1 MRQGKEV
8 GGACR
13 LGIARLEALVYRP
26 SSSSSSSLPS
36 SSPPS
41 SLQSSSKSSA
51 DKMHDRLTVGVV
63 AMDIH
68 GNVGAASTIDANNLH
83 RGKPYFPVACWRS
96 KRTER
101 GVGGGEGGGSDDEG
115 VTDSGDTRSSSN
127 KDSGDSDSDDIV
139 VSTVIHMIEASRDG
153 ARY

>member
-8 GGACR
+8 DEACR
-13 LGIARLEALVYRP
+13 LGISRLEALVYKPSSSSP
-26 SSSSSSSLPS
+26 SSSSSS
-36 SSPPS
+36 
-41 SLQSSSKSSA
+41 KVSA
-51 DKMHDRLTVGVV
+51 EKMHDRLTVGVV

-68 GNVGAASTIDANNLH
+68 GNVGAASTIDENNLH

-101 GVGGGEGGGSDDEG
+101 GGRGEGEGGGGSDDEG
-115 VTDSGDTRSSSN
+115 VKDSGDARSSSN
-127 KDSGDSDSDDIV
+127 KDSGDSDSEDTVVEDTV